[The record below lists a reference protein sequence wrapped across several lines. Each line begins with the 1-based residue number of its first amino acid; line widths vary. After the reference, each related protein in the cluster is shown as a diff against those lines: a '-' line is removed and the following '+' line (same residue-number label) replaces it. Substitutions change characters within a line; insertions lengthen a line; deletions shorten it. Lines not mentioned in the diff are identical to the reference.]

1 MNKKFCSLDPIPTW
15 LLIECID
22 ELLPFLV
29 KIVNSSLESGVF
41 PSTYKKAII
50 KPSIKDI
57 KECPDSF
64 KNYRPVSNISFLS
77 KLCEKTVL
85 SQLNV
90 YLNNNDL
97 LCSNQ
102 SGYRSFHSCETLN
115 VKMFDDILKRLD
127 EGSTVA
133 LLLLDL
139 SAAFDTVD
147 HKVLLDL
154 LESNYGIKGKV
165 LQWFANYL
173 HGRKCAVNITNS
185 FSEFICLLFGV
196 PQGSILGPILFIM
209 YTKHIQHIAMKYGL
223 NVQLYADD
231 TQLYIEFQRN
241 PASAEVTRGEIENCI
256 VEIKKWM
263 CFMSLK
269 LNEGKTKLL
278 FLNKPSVES
287 HEISSFPINACS
299 TEITGVDWLKEIKS
313 LGVFL
318 DEHFNLTN
326 HISYIRKYCFGQLMS
341 WKRIAPSLTEDVK
354 LLLVK
359 QLILSKV
366 DYCNSLF
373 AGLPDTTIQSLQSIV
388 NCAIRFIYNVRKRDH
403 ITPYIMKSHILPVKY
418 RIDFKVCTLVFNC
431 LNNSAPEYLKD
442 LVKWNIPSRPLDNGI
457 SSNNHPRRTQD
468 PFLLEIPT
476 DFGNRTR
483 YRSRCF
489 SHYAPRCWNKLP
501 YELRSHT
508 SKDVFSNNLKT
519 YFFNLYVSDS
529 NIVVS

>member
-1 MNKKFCSLDPIPTW
+1 MQPNICTHKILAVESEPRWMIFQLDHVDEINQIDDIILGVDPVKPQ
-15 LLIECID
+15 IEG
-22 ELLPFLV
+22 
-29 KIVNSSLESGVF
+29 NGH
-41 PSTYKKAII
+41 
-50 KPSIKDI
+50 
-57 KECPDSF
+57 F
-64 KNYRPVSNISFLS
+64 KRLFQCRNNRPVCL
-77 KLCEKTVL
+77 
-85 SQLNV
+85 
-90 YLNNNDL
+90 Y
-97 LCSNQ
+97 
-102 SGYRSFHSCETLN
+102 TLTTYT
-115 VKMFDDILKRLD
+115 KQKP
-127 EGSTVA
+127 
-133 LLLLDL
+133 
-139 SAAFDTVD
+139 
-147 HKVLLDL
+147 
-154 LESNYGIKGKV
+154 Y
-165 LQWFANYL
+165 
-173 HGRKCAVNITNS
+173 
-185 FSEFICLLFGV
+185 
-196 PQGSILGPILFIM
+196 SIRIM
-209 YTKHIQHIAMKYGL
+209 YTKHIQHISMKYGL

-287 HEISSFPINACS
+287 NEISSFPINACS

-359 QLILSKV
+359 QIILSKV